1 MFKGNKSEKT
11 YEPPRLQNKTTRG
24 GFENVCFGNA
34 AIQALLS
41 IKKFRTF
48 LLENSTKRHN
58 CPIQERIIR
67 YLCTLITTN
76 DEKTIDT
83 FQFIGSLFLPDY
95 TPLSQHDSFL
105 FMLHI
110 LQTIHDSTD
119 NQFKIK
125 KNTYILC
132 LNDQCNHSLDYKE
145 DSNTISLDLQNFS
158 ESVQELLNN
167 YNHSE
172 QLYGYTC
179 DNCRRSNTTMKY
191 TTIDSTSDVLIV
203 HLKIYQYDWRG
214 SCKIVPKISIDDVV
228 IISGVS
234 YYLKSIIYHAGPS
247 VEAGH
252 YFALIR
258 INNKDEWIVCNDT
271 DIHQHSYGPFKC
283 NDYPDPY
290 VLVYEK
296 IEISETGETSPSVSL
311 TKRKKTDDI
320 ESGHT
325 SSSSSIEPGKSN
337 LINELKYQA
346 SKVKEGLSHRKN
358 LIENFSS
365 KRKKSAISN
374 TERQKKYRENLTQ
387 EKKMQEQQEAKIRM
401 ESIRAN
407 YTPEKKKRKKSRK
420 LK

>member
-24 GFENVCFGNA
+24 GFENICFGNA

-76 DEKTIDT
+76 DEKSIDT

-172 QLYGYTC
+172 RLYGYTC

-228 IISGVS
+228 IISGV
-234 YYLKSIIYHAGPS
+234 
-247 VEAGH
+247 
-252 YFALIR
+252 YFM
-258 INNKDEWIVCNDT
+258 V
-271 DIHQHSYGPFKC
+271 
-283 NDYPDPY
+283 
-290 VLVYEK
+290 VLH
-296 IEISETGETSPSVSL
+296 L
-311 TKRKKTDDI
+311 
-320 ESGHT
+320 
-325 SSSSSIEPGKSN
+325 
-337 LINELKYQA
+337 LQ
-346 SKVKEGLSHRKN
+346 LSHV
-358 LIENFSS
+358 
-365 KRKKSAISN
+365 
-374 TERQKKYRENLTQ
+374 Y
-387 EKKMQEQQEAKIRM
+387 
-401 ESIRAN
+401 
-407 YTPEKKKRKKSRK
+407 P
-420 LK
+420 